1 MPNNTMVPAT
11 QTPDHRPSMAP
22 AGASD
27 QRSVAPA
34 GADFAGRDCGSNRLA
49 GAPQAASLPRTPAEP
64 DSSGVLSQNIL
75 SAARPCGL
83 AGVATAGLPSQI
95 GGPARPFSLA
105 FASPIALQL
114 RLAVSI
120 MICPECS
127 TLFGVALTL
136 YAKKLEEG
144 GAICCPNGHAVAL
157 AGGEVGGEGKS
168 LLNPE
173 GLRHLAEDLA
183 DASHRL
189 SCQEE
194 ELKALRA
201 RLESAGLP
209 RNREVRRRCNM
220 LSHRAEPAK
229 YGELVC
235 PVCGKAK
242 PSTSALCD
250 HLYRQHREA
259 VRSMPASQFE

>member
-1 MPNNTMVPAT
+1 MLDRTRTPAN
-11 QTPDHRPSMAP
+11 PIDHRPSMAP

-34 GADFAGRDCGSNRLA
+34 GPDFAGRDCGSSRLT
-49 GAPQAASLPRTPAEP
+49 GAPVASLFPRPPVEPAFAG
-64 DSSGVLSQNIL
+64 DSAQSNL
-75 SAARPCGL
+75 SAAGPREPAGATGEGPL
-83 AGVATAGLPSQI
+83 ALPA
-95 GGPARPFSLA
+95 GPARPFDLA

-114 RLAVSI
+114 RLAMSI

-144 GAICCPNGHAVAL
+144 GAICCPNGHAVAVG
-157 AGGEVGGEGKS
+157 GGEVDGQGKS
-168 LLNPE
+168 LLNPAE
-173 GLRHLAEDLA
+173 MRHLAEDLA

-194 ELKALRA
+194 ELRTLRA
-201 RLESAGLP
+201 RLESAGLAT
-209 RNREVRRRCNM
+209 NREVRRRSNV
-220 LSHRAEPAK
+220 LSNRAEPAK

-235 PVCGKAK
+235 PACGKAK
-242 PSTSALCD
+242 RNTSALCN
-250 HLYRQHREA
+250 HLYRQHLEL
-259 VRSMPASQFE
+259 VRQMPAVQFE